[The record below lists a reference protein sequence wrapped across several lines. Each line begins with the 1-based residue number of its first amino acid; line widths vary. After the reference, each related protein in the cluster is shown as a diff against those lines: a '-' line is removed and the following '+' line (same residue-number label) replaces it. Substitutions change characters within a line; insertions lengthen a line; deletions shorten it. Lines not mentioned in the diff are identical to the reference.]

1 MKATKLAILAIGLIS
16 TGALAAS
23 PTRVCGKYS
32 TVLLD
37 AGETAIADGAGHS
50 SLSLTIRGPSGNWI
64 FYDSIS
70 ESAASDGEG
79 ALILTDPKKT
89 VYRRNFNRQIYSVQ
103 QTQPTLKDGKIV
115 KVGVMGVDLMR
126 VRLDNAAIVGDD
138 SDITILERVLPGE
151 IGQCDLR
158 FVAGQGLVTE
168 RAE

>member
-1 MKATKLAILAIGLIS
+1 MKITKLAFLAIGFIS

-50 SLSLTIRGPSGNWI
+50 SLSLTIRGPNGNWI

-70 ESAASDGEG
+70 EPATSDSEG

-89 VYRRNFNRQIYSVQ
+89 VFRRSHNRQIYSVQ

-138 SDITILERVLPGE
+138 SDVKILERVLPGE
-151 IGQCDLR
+151 IGKCDLR
-158 FVAGQGLVTE
+158 FVAGQGLVTVG
-168 RAE
+168 AE